1 MRIHPVITQQN
12 GMILVSLQAS
22 FAGDATDSVDKAN
35 ILAFGDP
42 MVDLTGGTFVDNTS
56 TIAVAASLQR
66 QDLTFQTTQ
75 VGPAGNAVTIEFIAT
90 GTADATAITTTGD
103 AVVVDILSLSATR
116 TTAQIKALFDTY
128 GATRANTTSGGVIT
142 ATGGSSTPATTGGPF
157 DFSGGTP
164 AYTASFSF
172 GFPASDLYAGV
183 TTQLAAY
190 TARFMTQLPVPSL
203 GIPAAVAG
211 PLDCITSD
219 TKRAAQIWINSI
231 ESRISDLMI
240 ALRQRTPLGTQQDAT
255 V

>member
-1 MRIHPVITQQN
+1 MKIHPNVTQQN

-22 FAGDATDSVDKAN
+22 FSGDPTDSVDKAN

-42 MVDLTGGTFVDNTS
+42 MVNLTGGTFVDNT
-56 TIAVAASLQR
+56 AVDAAAAALQR
-66 QDLTFQTTQ
+66 QDLTFQ
-75 VGPAGNAVTIEFIAT
+75 VSVAGPAGNAVTIEFIAI
-90 GTADATAITTTGD
+90 GSADATAITTTAD

-116 TTAQIKALFDTY
+116 TTAEIKTLFDTY
-128 GATRANTTSGGVIT
+128 GATRANTSSGGVVL
-142 ATGGSSTPATTGGPF
+142 ATGGSSTPAVTGGPF
-157 DFSGGTP
+157 DFSGGAP

-172 GFPASDLYAGV
+172 GFPASDYYVGV
-183 TTQLAAY
+183 TTQMAAY
-190 TARFMTQLPVPSL
+190 QARFMTQLPVPAL

-219 TKRAAQIWINSI
+219 TKRAAQFWIDSI

-240 ALRQRTPLGTQQDAT
+240 ALRQRTQLGPQSDAT